1 MSGCGRVRV
10 VGWPGLAT
18 GNFAE
23 PFDSRAQHFHQLSRR
38 TRTVWLFLL
47 DGVNCAQYRGP
58 ERDHSLFSEREIG
71 GTDAPEQS
79 GGVSPEES
87 HTTKRPQAMR
97 RPLLKAA
104 RCARRPNGCDVGP
117 WPPARASFGGCLSAA
132 FFLSRPYTVTF
143 FLLVGFATRHCAAGI
158 YQRQPGIE
166 SDHLPRQLLRLD
178 AACVP
183 FRCLLFT

>member
-1 MSGCGRVRV
+1 VLSIA
-10 VGWPGLAT
+10 GLSAIIRS
-18 GNFAE
+18 F
-23 PFDSRAQHFHQLSRR
+23 Q
-38 TRTVWLFLL
+38 
-47 DGVNCAQYRGP
+47 
-58 ERDHSLFSEREIG
+58 EREIG

-178 AACVP
+178 AALCAVS
-183 FRCLLFT
+183 LLTVYMIMRVRWTTQAIAVDGRI